1 MKSKENKELH
11 KGKQLG
17 KGGKEIEIG
26 KKRAIQDS
34 ARKTLQD
41 TPQNWPYVN
50 HLYSSEKVNR
60 IVYLAN
66 QRRQGSRTKRISASY
81 RHLPGQRFQLL
92 ASAVK
97 GDP

>member
-26 KKRAIQDS
+26 KKRTIQDS

-66 QRRQGSRTKRISASY
+66 QRRQGSRTKTYIS
-81 RHLPGQRFQLL
+81 LL
-92 ASAVK
+92 QTPSWPEVPTF
-97 GDP
+97 GFCSER